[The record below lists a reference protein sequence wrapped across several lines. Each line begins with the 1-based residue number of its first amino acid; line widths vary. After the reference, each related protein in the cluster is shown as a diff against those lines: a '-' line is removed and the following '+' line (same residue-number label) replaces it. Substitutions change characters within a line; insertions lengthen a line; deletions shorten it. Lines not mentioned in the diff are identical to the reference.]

1 MTRFAQNER
10 EARHVGD
17 IWDQMV
23 AAIGAGSGR
32 IQLLLRS
39 GAIVAGRLTGN
50 RQGGDFPHYFGSLS
64 FLTARFESRWTT
76 DFRTGAR
83 TFGTH
88 WIGFER
94 ECTPEPGR

>member
-23 AAIGAGSGR
+23 AAIGAGSSR

-64 FLTARFESRWTT
+64 FLSDTGQAAEI
-76 DFRTGAR
+76 DFLGVRTLHRA
-83 TFGTH
+83 
-88 WIGFER
+88 
-94 ECTPEPGR
+94 